1 MSDLLLQKHN
11 HDDFNLNDEFGQ
23 LYKWYNKSPMSQT
36 TSVTATGSLTALNAG
51 VVLGDTSS
59 GAITTTLLAA
69 AGNLGLTY
77 FLKLVDATN
86 NWTISRS
93 GTDTIDTFTE
103 IVLIADGDSVTL
115 VSDGISRWNIF

>member
-36 TSVTATGSLTALNAG
+36 TSITGTGSLTALNAG

-86 NWTISRS
+86 NWNISRS

-103 IVLIADGDSVTL
+103 IVLIVDGDSVTL

>member
-36 TSVTATGSLTALNAG
+36 TSITGTGSLTALNAG

-77 FLKLVDATN
+77 F
-86 NWTISRS
+86 
-93 GTDTIDTFTE
+93 
-103 IVLIADGDSVTL
+103 
-115 VSDGISRWNIF
+115 

>member
-36 TSVTATGSLTALNAG
+36 TSITGTGSLTALNAG